1 MIKPIIFGLSGHMLT
16 NQEQQLFTE
25 NEVYGFILFKR
36 NIESKEQLIKL
47 VASLKA
53 LYPNKTV
60 PIFVDQEGGR
70 VARLKPPILQKEYP
84 AMEKF
89 GILYD
94 SDKSVALEA
103 VKTNH
108 ENLLKE
114 LKDLDIDCA
123 CSPVADL
130 RFAYTDN
137 VIGDRSLGGNVTKV
151 VELCNAAIEGIK
163 AAGGLAVIKH
173 IPGHGRATSDS
184 HLSLPRVTTSLE
196 ELNQT
201 DFEVFRQLSRNKD
214 ADFAMTAHIVY
225 DALDAELPA
234 TLSRAAIKFIR
245 EDIGFKGILMS
256 DDICMKAL
264 HVNINYD
271 IKDKYLAN
279 LKLVAKQSL
288 EAGCDIV
295 LHCSGDIEEMQE
307 IITI

>member
-1 MIKPIIFGLSGHMLT
+1 MTKPIIFGINSLT
-16 NQEQQLFTE
+16 LTDQEQQLFTE

-36 NIESKEQLIKL
+36 NIDSRDQLIKL

-70 VARLKPPILQKEYP
+70 VARIKPPIIQKEYP
-84 AMEKF
+84 AMEEF

-94 SDKSVALEA
+94 SDKRVALEA
-103 VKTNH
+103 VRINH

-114 LKDLDIDCA
+114 LKALAIDCA

-137 VIGDRSLGGNVTKV
+137 VIGDRSFGGDVTKV
-151 VELCNAAIEGIK
+151 VELCNAAIEGIR
-163 AAGGLAVIKH
+163 AAGGLVVIKH

-184 HLSLPRVTTSLE
+184 HLSLPRVTTSLD
-196 ELNQT
+196 ELNKT
-201 DFEVFRQLSRNKD
+201 DFEVFRQLSKNKD
-214 ADFAMTAHIVY
+214 IDFAMTAHIVY
-225 DALDAELPA
+225 DALDAQLPA
-234 TLSRAAIKFIR
+234 TLSSRTIKFIR

-264 HVNINYD
+264 HVNINYA
-271 IKDKYLAN
+271 IKDEYLAN

-288 EAGCDIV
+288 EAGCDIA
-295 LHCSGDIEEMQE
+295 LHCSGDIEEMQAV
-307 IITI
+307 ISL